1 MSDASKA
8 ALSASDAVNKT
19 KKLVNNTADE
29 AMGSVDDVVTKTC
42 ETASNVTPLK
52 NKPKFCASTKSQAE
66 PSRQSGPSHQAESL
80 QNNQPIT
87 VEHIRVRP
95 DRIETHIRVSD
106 ARFANTNSHIVQAVL
121 KQYPTIGM
129 HACRN
134 RKGPLFS
141 DVMNDTST
149 PHLLEHMIVDGQTRN
164 ATDENRVFT
173 GTTQWSVDDP
183 LLACVTF
190 SYEDDIVALKVL
202 KECLDYLNS
211 VLNEL
216 HE

>member
-52 NKPKFCASTKSQAE
+52 NKPKLCASTKSQAE

-87 VEHIRVRP
+87 VEHSR
-95 DRIETHIRVSD
+95 E
-106 ARFANTNSHIVQAVL
+106 
-121 KQYPTIGM
+121 
-129 HACRN
+129 
-134 RKGPLFS
+134 
-141 DVMNDTST
+141 
-149 PHLLEHMIVDGQTRN
+149 
-164 ATDENRVFT
+164 
-173 GTTQWSVDDP
+173 
-183 LLACVTF
+183 
-190 SYEDDIVALKVL
+190 
-202 KECLDYLNS
+202 
-211 VLNEL
+211 
-216 HE
+216 